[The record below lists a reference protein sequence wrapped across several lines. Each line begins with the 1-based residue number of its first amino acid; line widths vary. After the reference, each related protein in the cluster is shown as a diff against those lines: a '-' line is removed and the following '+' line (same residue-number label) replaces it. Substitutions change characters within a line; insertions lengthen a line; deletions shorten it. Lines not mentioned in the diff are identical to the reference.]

1 MLNKQFPHKIIWLA
15 SYPKSGNTWFRAFVS
30 ALMGSGEV
38 KLDNLKADGIFSSRQ
53 LFENITDISS
63 YDLYDDEVKLMLP
76 AVYRELA
83 VTRHSTALIK
93 VHDAF
98 TRNVAGEYIIPQ
110 DVTHCA
116 VYFVRNPLDIIASF
130 ANHNNLT
137 MDQTIK
143 TVNNNEAYLAT
154 QKANL
159 NINVQTAQLL
169 LNWSNHVISWTTL
182 PNFPVYV
189 LRYED
194 MLTDT
199 FNVFKNVLN
208 KIGWHYPEEKIKKA
222 IAASSFKEL
231 SEQEKSTG
239 FFEKNIKSKAFF
251 RSGQAGNWVN
261 ELTPEQIAKVTE
273 QHAEVMKLY
282 NYLP

>member
-1 MLNKQFPHKIIWLA
+1 MVNKQFPHKIIWLA

-30 ALMGSGEV
+30 ALMGASEV
-38 KLDNLKADGIFSSRQ
+38 ELNNLKADGIFSSRQ

-63 YDLYDDEVKLMLP
+63 HDLYDDEVKLMLP
-76 AVYRELA
+76 DVYRELA
-83 VTRHSTALIK
+83 ATRHSAALIK

-98 TRNVAGEYIIPQ
+98 TRNIAGEFIIPQ

-137 MDQTIK
+137 IDQTIK
-143 TVNNNEAYLAT
+143 TLNNNDAYLAM

-208 KIGWHYPEEKIKKA
+208 KIGWHYPDEEIKNA
-222 IAASSFKEL
+222 IAASSFKKL
-231 SEQEKSTG
+231 SEQEKSSG
-239 FFEKNIKSKAFF
+239 FFEKNINSKVFF

-261 ELTPEQIAKVTE
+261 ELTPEQIARVTE
-273 QHAEVMKLY
+273 QHGEVMKMY